1 MKRIGFDSEMYM
13 RKQSEQILERIS
25 KFDKLY
31 LEFGGKLFDDLHAAR
46 VLPGFD
52 KAAKI
57 KLLQKLRDKA
67 ELIICINAGDIEKNK
82 VRADYGITYGSEVE
96 RMIDNISGMGIFINC
111 VVITMYCD
119 QQAALAYKYKL
130 ENRGIKVYLHRPT
143 KGYPHEIDTIVSDE
157 GYGANPY
164 ITTSRP
170 LMVATAPG
178 PGSGKLATCLS
189 QLYHEYKRGIKA
201 GYAKFE
207 TFPIWNLPLG
217 HAVNVAY
224 EAATADLKD
233 VNKVDNFHLEA
244 YGKMA
249 VNYNRDIDVF
259 PVVRS
264 ILTKISGS
272 ELVYRSPT
280 DMGVNMAGYC
290 IVDDDACVEASKQE
304 VIRRY
309 FKALV
314 DYKNGTAKPS
324 TVHRLEFLMSGLGIS
339 PADRK
344 VVAAAR
350 AKSDC
355 NGGRGAVAIELD
367 DGRIVTGKN
376 TEMMSASAACVF
388 NAVKVLAGIDDGVKL
403 ISPYVIGPILDL
415 KTKILNERENPLTL
429 DEALIALSIC
439 AATDANAARA
449 TEKLSELSGMEA
461 HSSHMLLK
469 ADENPF
475 RKLGVN
481 LTCDPEFLDNHL
493 YNN

>member
-1 MKRIGFDSEMYM
+1 
-13 RKQSEQILERIS
+13 
-25 KFDKLY
+25 
-31 LEFGGKLFDDLHAAR
+31 
-46 VLPGFD
+46 
-52 KAAKI
+52 
-57 KLLQKLRDKA
+57 
-67 ELIICINAGDIEKNK
+67 
-82 VRADYGITYGSEVE
+82 
-96 RMIDNISGMGIFINC
+96 
-111 VVITMYCD
+111 
-119 QQAALAYKYKL
+119 
-130 ENRGIKVYLHRPT
+130 
-143 KGYPHEIDTIVSDE
+143 
-157 GYGANPY
+157 
-164 ITTSRP
+164 
-170 LMVATAPG
+170 MVATAPG

-189 QLYHEYKRGIKA
+189 QLYHEFKRGVQA

-217 HAVNVAY
+217 HPVNVAY

-249 VNYNRDIDVF
+249 VNYNRDIEVF

-264 ILTKISGS
+264 ILTKISDTR
-272 ELVYRSPT
+272 LVYRSPT

-290 IVDDDACVEASKQE
+290 ISDDEACREASKQE

-344 VVAAAR
+344 VAAAAR
-350 AKSDC
+350 DKSEA
-355 NGGRGAVAIELD
+355 NGGCGAVAIELD
-367 DGRIVTGKN
+367 DGRTVTGKN

-388 NAVKVLAGIDDGVKL
+388 NAVKVLAGIDDSVKL

-429 DEALIALSIC
+429 EEALLALSIC
-439 AATDANAARA
+439 AATEPNAAKA
-449 TEKLSELSGMEA
+449 VEQLPKLRETEA
-461 HSSHMLLK
+461 HSTHMLIK

-493 YNN
+493 YSN

>member
-1 MKRIGFDSEMYM
+1 MTKIGFDSEMYM
-13 RKQSEQILERIS
+13 QKQSEQILQRIS
-25 KFDKLY
+25 GYDKLY

-57 KLLQKLRDKA
+57 KLLRKLRDKA

-96 RMIDNISGMGIFINC
+96 RMIDNISGMGIYINS
-111 VVITMYCD
+111 VVITMFTD
-119 QQAALAYKYKL
+119 QQAATAYKYKL
-130 ENRGIKVYLHRPT
+130 ENRGIKVYVHRPT

-164 ITTSRP
+164 IETTRP
-170 LMVATAPG
+170 LVVATAPG

-217 HAVNVAY
+217 HPVNVAY

-290 IVDDDACVEASKQE
+290 IIDDDACVEASKQE

-314 DYKNGTAKPS
+314 DFKNGTAKPS
-324 TVHRLEFLMSGLGIS
+324 TVKRLEFLMSRLEIS

-344 VVAAAR
+344 VVAAAEE
-350 AKSDC
+350 KSEAA
-355 NGGRGAVAIELD
+355 GGVGAVAVELP
-367 DGRIVTGKN
+367 DGRIATGKN
-376 TEMMSASAACVF
+376 SEIMSASAACVF
-388 NAVKVLAGIDDGVKL
+388 NAVKALAGMDDIKL

-415 KTKILNERENPLTL
+415 KTKILEDKDNTLTL

-439 AATDANAARA
+439 AATDPRAARA
-449 TEKLSELSGMEA
+449 IEKLVELRGCEA
-461 HSSHMLLK
+461 HSSHMLRK

-475 RKLGVN
+475 RKLGLN
-481 LTCDPEFLDNHL
+481 LTCSPEFLSNDL
-493 YNN
+493 FNN